1 MPKNRIQD
9 NIKTVLGFD
18 FGTKKIGIAV
28 GQSITQTVT
37 PLITLP
43 SKNQKPDW
51 EAIEKQIKEWQ
62 PNMLVVGL
70 PVHLDG
76 EEQPMTLAA
85 NKFGN
90 QLNGRFQLPVEFM
103 DERLSSYEAEERLRE
118 INAQAKNNGKKQTN
132 KRQKV
137 MDIDKIAAQLIVES
151 WFRQSIQ

>member
-1 MPKNRIQD
+1 MTATA
-9 NIKTVLGFD
+9 KTILGFD

-62 PNMLVVGL
+62 PNILVVGL

-85 NKFGN
+85 KKFGN

-103 DERLSSYEAEERLRE
+103 DERLSSYEAEERLHE
-118 INAQAKNNGKKQTN
+118 INANRKNNGKKQTN
-132 KRQKV
+132 KRQKA

-151 WFRQSIQ
+151 WFRRSIQ

>member
-1 MPKNRIQD
+1 MPD
-9 NIKTVLGFD
+9 NIKMPGKIKTVLGFD
-18 FGTKKIGIAV
+18 FGTKKIGVAV

-43 SKNQKPDW
+43 SKNHKPDW
-51 EAIEKQIKEWQ
+51 VAIEKQIKEWQ
-62 PNMLVVGL
+62 PDILIVGL

-76 EEQPMTLAA
+76 EKQPLTQAA
-85 NKFGN
+85 KKFGN

-118 INAQAKNNGKKQTN
+118 INAPKINIGKKQTN
-132 KRQKV
+132 KRQKA

-151 WFRQSIQ
+151 WFRQ

>member
-1 MPKNRIQD
+1 MPKNTQ
-9 NIKTVLGFD
+9 TVLGFD
-18 FGTKKIGIAV
+18 YGSKKIGVAV
-28 GQSITQTVT
+28 GQSVTQTVT

-51 EAIEKQIKEWQ
+51 TAIEKQIKDWQ
-62 PNMLVVGL
+62 PNILVVGL

-76 EEQPMTLAA
+76 EEQSITQAA
-85 NKFGN
+85 KKFGN

-118 INAQAKNNGKKQTN
+118 LNTKKINIGKKQTN
-132 KRQKV
+132 KRQKA

-151 WFRQSIQ
+151 WFRQ

>member
-1 MPKNRIQD
+1 V

-18 FGTKKIGIAV
+18 YGSKKIGVAV
-28 GQSITQTVT
+28 GQSVTQTVT

-51 EAIEKQIKEWQ
+51 AAIEKQIKEWQ
-62 PNMLVVGL
+62 PDILVVGL

-85 NKFGN
+85 KKFGN

-103 DERLSSYEAEERLRE
+103 DERLSSYEAE
-118 INAQAKNNGKKQTN
+118 
-132 KRQKV
+132 
-137 MDIDKIAAQLIVES
+137 
-151 WFRQSIQ
+151 

>member
-1 MPKNRIQD
+1 MPD
-9 NIKTVLGFD
+9 NVKMPGKIKTVLGFD
-18 FGTKKIGIAV
+18 FGTKKIGVAV

-51 EAIEKQIKEWQ
+51 LAIEKQIKEWQ
-62 PNMLVVGL
+62 PDILIVGL

-76 EEQPMTLAA
+76 EDQPITQAA
-85 NKFGN
+85 KKFGN

-118 INAQAKNNGKKQTN
+118 INDPKINIGKKQTN
-132 KRQKV
+132 KRQKA

-151 WFRQSIQ
+151 WFRQ